1 MNEYYKEKIVF
12 VILRGGFY
20 YYRVMLFGFCNVF
33 VIF

>member
-1 MNEYYKEKIVF
+1 MNECDKKIVF

-20 YYRVMLFGFCNVF
+20 YYSVMLFGFCYVF